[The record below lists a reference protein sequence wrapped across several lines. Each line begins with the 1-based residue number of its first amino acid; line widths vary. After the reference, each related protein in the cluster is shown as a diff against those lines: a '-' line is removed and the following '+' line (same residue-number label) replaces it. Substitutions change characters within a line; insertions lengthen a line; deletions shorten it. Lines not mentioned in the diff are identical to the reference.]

1 MRKPTQSGAIGT
13 RSGFQVLPLSEAS
26 RGALGT
32 PIQNALVVHAG
43 TDAEFTEVNP
53 DLQILDA
60 NSAFWHSVECE
71 AKINV
76 GLPFGRFGDLLA
88 DLPGN
93 AFSFGPISHTL
104 SYERHFL
111 LRAGSAEAYVV
122 RLGRKNDKRKQAIKV
137 KQTTGER
144 NGILL
149 RSMKLEEW
157 SPEAFEAVVEDLGA
171 RHGGPVRIARL
182 RPFYKRKQR
191 AVCVHRR
198 HGVVFGVSLDR
209 AKPVGLAAE
218 LSQIEVEYW
227 STLLPKS
234 AAPNPEALPSESL
247 IAEVHAELCDRLCAR
262 LEREGVVFEPT
273 HLTKSEWIRQVTEC
287 AR

>member
-1 MRKPTQSGAIGT
+1 LATLPM
-13 RSGFQVLPLSEAS
+13 SGFHVLPLSEAA

-43 TDAEFTEVNP
+43 TTAEFTEVNP
-53 DLQILDA
+53 DLRILDA
-60 NSAFWHSVECE
+60 KSAFWHSVECE
-71 AKINV
+71 AKIDV
-76 GLPFGRFGDLLA
+76 GLPLDRFGGLLES
-88 DLPGN
+88 LPSD
-93 AFSFGPISHTL
+93 AFSFGPLAHSL

-111 LRAGSAEAYVV
+111 LRAGSAEVYVV
-122 RLGRKNDKRKQAIKV
+122 RLGRKNDKRKPAIKI
-137 KQTTGER
+137 KETRGER

-157 SPEAFEAVVEDLGA
+157 SPAAFEAVVEDFGS
-171 RHGGPVRIARL
+171 RHGAPVRITRL
-182 RPFYKRKQR
+182 RPFYKRKAR

-198 HGVVFGVSLDR
+198 HGVVFGVSIDH
-209 AKPVGLAAE
+209 AKPVGLPAE

-227 STLLPKS
+227 STLLPRT
-234 AAPNPEALPSESL
+234 AAPDPAALPGESL
-247 IAEVHAELCDRLCAR
+247 IAEIHVELCDLLRGQ
-262 LEREGVVFEPT
+262 LEREGVACEPT

>member
-1 MRKPTQSGAIGT
+1 M
-13 RSGFQVLPLSEAS
+13 SGFQVLPLSEAA

-43 TDAEFTEVNP
+43 STAEFAEVNP

-60 NSAFWHSVECE
+60 KSAFWHSVEHE
-71 AKINV
+71 AKIDT
-76 GLPFGRFGDLLA
+76 GLPFGRFGAFLEG
-88 DLPGN
+88 LPGD
-93 AFSFGPISHTL
+93 AFSFGPLADSL

-122 RLGRKNDKRKQAIKV
+122 RLGKKNDRRKPAIKV
-137 KQTTGER
+137 KETQGER

-149 RSMKLEEW
+149 RSMKLEAW
-157 SPEAFEAVVEDLGA
+157 SPAAFEAVVEDFGA
-171 RHGGPVRIARL
+171 RHGTPVRITGL
-182 RPFYKRKQR
+182 RPFYKRKAR

-198 HGVVFGVSLDR
+198 YGLVFGVSLDCS
-209 AKPVGLAAE
+209 KPVGLPAE

-234 AAPNPEALPSESL
+234 VAPDPAALPGESL
-247 IAEVHAELCDRLCAR
+247 IGEVHVELCDRLCGQ
-262 LEREGVVFEPT
+262 LEREGVAFAPT
-273 HLTKSEWIRQVTEC
+273 HLTKSEWIRQVTED
-287 AR
+287 ARRRQGIG